1 MRTKFRWDPDLEEV
15 VEVRPNSNYF
25 EERPQGPNLIRD
37 DLGMGVNGLKHL
49 PSGRMLDSKSAH
61 YKENKRRGLEHV
73 GNETNFETKREKPRA
88 DDYGR
93 MVKDARDQ
101 LSSNWNGTADWA
113 RTQRRNDH

>member
-1 MRTKFRWDPDLEEV
+1 MRTKFRWDPDLEEI

-61 YKENKRRGLEHV
+61 YKENKRRGLEHI
-73 GNETNFETKREKPRA
+73 GNEENFAGKKASTNAAE
-88 DDYGR
+88 YGR
-93 MVKDARDQ
+93 EVNEARQ
-101 LSSNWNGTADWA
+101 QIASNWNGTADWL
-113 RTQRRNDH
+113 RHQRENR